1 MFNKFFS
8 ELKVRLTLVI
18 LSWFLTGIISYLNK
32 EVLLF
37 MLIKP
42 VLVSTSLDS
51 FYFIATNFTD
61 IFSVYLKVVYL
72 ITNQITMFFLIWQGF
87 CYITPAL
94 FYFEYK
100 KLRFTLFLGFGLLC
114 GSIFL
119 LNTYALPFCWQF
131 FSSFQENPSK
141 CVSIFL
147 EIRITEY
154 IAFYIFAYYITVI
167 LSQGF
172 LLTFLF
178 LDMLQSK
185 LIFIK
190 KSRKFFYVTFFVLA
204 TVMTPPEVISQ
215 IMLGCWLIFI
225 YELMIVILI
234 LKRFSL
240 VTN

>member
-1 MFNKFFS
+1 MLNKFFS
-8 ELKVRLTLVI
+8 ELKIRLVLVI
-18 LSWFLTGIISYLNK
+18 LSWFITAIISYLNK

-37 MLIKP
+37 ILIKP
-42 VLVSTSLDS
+42 VLVSTNIDS
-51 FYFIATNFTD
+51 FYFIATNLTD

-72 ITNQITMFFLIWQGF
+72 IVNQVTMFFLIWQGF

-100 KLRFTLFLGFGLLC
+100 KLRFTLCLGLGLLC
-114 GSIFL
+114 CSVLL
-119 LNTYALPFCWQF
+119 LNTYVLPLCWQF
-131 FSSFQENPSK
+131 FSSFQETPAK
-141 CVSIFL
+141 CVSVFL

-154 IAFYIFAYYITVI
+154 LAFYTFAYYVTVV

-178 LDMLQSK
+178 LDMLPNK
-185 LIFIK
+185 LSFIK
-190 KSRKFFYVTFFVLA
+190 KSRKFFYVIFFVLA
-204 TVMTPPEVISQ
+204 TIMTPPEVISQ

-225 YELMIVILI
+225 YELIIVILI
-234 LKRFSL
+234 LKKLSL